1 VRCIG
6 IQAMWWTDAYKNLA
20 TADTNNGF
28 MINCLTGI
36 ANCTVSNIDVLLT
49 AAETVAC

>member
-1 VRCIG
+1 
-6 IQAMWWTDAYKNLA
+6 MWWTDAYKNLA

-49 AAETVAC
+49 AAETLAC